1 MPCACKEEFGQQAA
15 VLGPGQQG
23 GGGGR
28 AGEGERVQAPGDGG
42 VEEPVDGPDVL
53 RRHPPVDG
61 NPHDLG
67 SGCPQRLHEPGQRLA
82 VQLYGDTAALDALL
96 QEPVE
101 HLGHGLG
108 GGRPLLGQSLG
119 PYGALHLGAAREQF
133 DPAQPTEQGL
143 AEPPPVGGL
152 DPAAEA
158 DRGGGDHDVGRLV
171 DQLLGGGEEFA
182 VVGER
187 HDAQGGRVLDD
198 GAASL
203 EQSPEFV
210 GPTRGRHTHG
220 EPREGAAVL
229 PDRSLLF
236 VVHGSRL
243 ALGASCGYG

>member
-1 MPCACKEEFGQQAA
+1 MDSEE
-15 VLGPGQQG
+15 
-23 GGGGR
+23 
-28 AGEGERVQAPGDGG
+28 GDHSS
-42 VEEPVDGPDVL
+42 V
-53 RRHPPVDG
+53 
-61 NPHDLG
+61 NP
-67 SGCPQRLHEPGQRLA
+67 
-82 VQLYGDTAALDALL
+82 
-96 QEPVE
+96 
-101 HLGHGLG
+101 
-108 GGRPLLGQSLG
+108 G
-119 PYGALHLGAAREQF
+119 PYGALHLGATRQQF

-220 EPREGAAVL
+220 EPREGPQSCPAGRRRSSSMALVSRWGSTYGHGRPAGQRPVTGPVPLDVTRVTSDLDVAELRLRLCGSGRTGRAAGPRRYTAQVT
-229 PDRSLLF
+229 RKHS
-236 VVHGSRL
+236 
-243 ALGASCGYG
+243 A